1 MWERTYTCQLS
12 HSAVHCIPGIYFK
25 NETSLRDHWNNIKYR
40 HSHYRSTRE
49 RRKKGVENLFDGIM
63 AENVQT

>member
-1 MWERTYTCQLS
+1 MPT
-12 HSAVHCIPGIYFK
+12 GIRNISFHAKANFK